1 MEEGGGG
8 GAESGRKGGDGRR
21 SKVTGLQN
29 RATACTLPSVVKF
42 HLTLSY
48 LACWISVVRLSV
60 QLARCS
66 VVCGSLLRRRLPH
79 GAVVCLFP
87 WQLNVCRTVTIIFL
101 LT

>member
-1 MEEGGGG
+1 M
-8 GAESGRKGGDGRR
+8 GRRGDGGRR

-29 RATACTLPSVVKF
+29 RATACILPSVVKF
-42 HLTLSY
+42 HLISPY

-79 GAVVCLFP
+79 GAVVCLLP
-87 WQLNVCRTVTIIFL
+87 WSLNVCRTAAITFP